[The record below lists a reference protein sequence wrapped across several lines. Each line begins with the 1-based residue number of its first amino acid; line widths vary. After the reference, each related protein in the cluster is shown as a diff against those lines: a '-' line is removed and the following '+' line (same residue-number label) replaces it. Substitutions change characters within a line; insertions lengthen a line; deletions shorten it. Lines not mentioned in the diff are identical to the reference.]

1 MANILIS
8 QVKWNYVSQR
18 WFRIHYVTEKSS
30 HWSYVEQQ
38 LKARFK
44 EKDDDFPHD
53 EHHDFA
59 ENDLVNFHNIF
70 LTLQENS
77 IALTQQM
84 GQGIQEW
91 LSKNCG
97 RQPLKKIQL
106 GPFLNTLTQVLP
118 TINCYSTKS
127 SKMEDWRF
135 SKDFRSKYNNM
146 NDNLNNN
153 LMSENIRQ
161 KRLTTLVNISKYT
174 FVIIITLQIYALKYS

>member
-1 MANILIS
+1 
-8 QVKWNYVSQR
+8 
-18 WFRIHYVTEKSS
+18 
-30 HWSYVEQQ
+30 
-38 LKARFK
+38 
-44 EKDDDFPHD
+44 
-53 EHHDFA
+53 
-59 ENDLVNFHNIF
+59 
-70 LTLQENS
+70 
-77 IALTQQM
+77 M

-118 TINCYSTKS
+118 TINCYCTKS

>member
-1 MANILIS
+1 
-8 QVKWNYVSQR
+8 
-18 WFRIHYVTEKSS
+18 
-30 HWSYVEQQ
+30 
-38 LKARFK
+38 
-44 EKDDDFPHD
+44 
-53 EHHDFA
+53 
-59 ENDLVNFHNIF
+59 
-70 LTLQENS
+70 
-77 IALTQQM
+77 M
-84 GQGIQEW
+84 GEGIQEW

-161 KRLTTLVNISKYT
+161 KKKNNSCEHFKVHICHHYHPTNICIEIFIELLVFLVWYFPTSRCY
-174 FVIIITLQIYALKYS
+174 FLDYSSWELDHFLCQSSFHVRNV